1 MAEKLVPMAISVAGT
16 LVAGPAGLSMGV
28 AKLFYDSI
36 QEGKALRALYDC
48 EKQ

>member
-1 MAEKLVPMAISVAGT
+1 MAIDVAGT
-16 LVAGPAGLSMGV
+16 LAASAAGGPVGVGIGV

-48 EKQ
+48 EKP